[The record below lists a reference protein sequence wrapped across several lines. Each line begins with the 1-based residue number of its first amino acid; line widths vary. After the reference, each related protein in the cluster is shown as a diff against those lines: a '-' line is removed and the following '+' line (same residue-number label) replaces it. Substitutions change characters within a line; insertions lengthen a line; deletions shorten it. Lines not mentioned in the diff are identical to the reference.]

1 MNNKIFSLIVVLIC
15 FGIIVVVIA
24 INWIMIAFDYQD
36 QLIELNQQNYEL
48 RQSIEMYKLV
58 TGELR

>member
-15 FGIIVVVIA
+15 FEIIVVVIA
-24 INWIMIAFDYQD
+24 INWIMVAFDYQD

>member
-15 FGIIVVVIA
+15 FGIMVVVIA